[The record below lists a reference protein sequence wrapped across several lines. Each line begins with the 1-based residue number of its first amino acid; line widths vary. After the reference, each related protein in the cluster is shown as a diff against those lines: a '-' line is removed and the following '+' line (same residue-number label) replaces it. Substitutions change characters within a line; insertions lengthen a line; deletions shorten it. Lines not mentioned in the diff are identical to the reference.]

1 MDKIKQNIDLQEAIQ
16 RYNIE
21 KSVVGTLAYNID
33 QNLQKGMSPD
43 EAIEN
48 VLQKSKKANVGEV
61 HTWNG
66 KRYKKQS
73 NGKWLEVSEHDRTHS
88 FLMETSAIL
97 KRKAQ
102 ERRDF
107 GIPYAAG
114 EYEKDYI
121 YWKEQASKL
130 SDKEYEDHEIGLGGE
145 KKEEGFKKGDTV
157 KIPSNLTTDPNKRQG
172 QSGKILNINEKED
185 EVTVEFSDGS
195 IGRYQLDAVEKVT
208 GGEKKSYSTKEFDTK
223 KEAEKRMSLMN
234 SNSEYS
240 DLKINKTSNN
250 KYTISFKKSQP
261 ESTLSKSEQTEAQK
275 AKVKKVV
282 EEFNK
287 GILKSSAGELITD
300 RSEALRFALSEA
312 GIEIEKSGGE
322 GSRGGKVI
330 GHTKSGKPIYDTFEH
345 EGHKSFDKY
354 DHSDA
359 VKLHMK
365 LMSKNDNK
373 RGYQDLNNKKDKTY
387 INHEEL
393 AVKHSEAQRN

>member
-21 KSVVGTLAYNID
+21 KSVVGTLAYNIE
-33 QNLQKGMSPD
+33 QNIQKGMSPD

-48 VLQKSKKANVGEV
+48 VLQKSKPANIGDI

-66 KRYKKQS
+66 KRFKKQP
-73 NGKWLEVSEHDRTHS
+73 NGKWMEVSESHNFTKKDH
-88 FLMETSAIL
+88 LMTSMFYTN
-97 KRKAQ
+97 KGSSEQ
-102 ERRDF
+102 
-107 GIPYAAG
+107 
-114 EYEKDYI
+114 
-121 YWKEQASKL
+121 KEHEEASSKL
-130 SDKEYEDHEIGLGGE
+130 SDKEYSDEEVTGGE
-145 KKEEGFKKGDTV
+145 KKEEAFDHTFFDDYKLSSQERQLVSDV
-157 KIPSNLTTDPNKRQG
+157 K
-172 QSGKILNINEKED
+172 SGKKPFNELTNLHDNSSNIDQKARNYLQKFMNKS
-185 EVTVEFSDGS
+185 FS
-195 IGRYQLDAVEKVT
+195 
-208 GGEKKSYSTKEFDTK
+208 
-223 KEAEKRMSLMN
+223 
-234 SNSEYS
+234 
-240 DLKINKTSNN
+240 
-250 KYTISFKKSQP
+250 
-261 ESTLSKSEQTEAQK
+261 STLSKSEQTEAQK

-287 GILKSSAGELITD
+287 GILKSSTGELITD

>member
-33 QNLQKGMSPD
+33 QNLQKGMSVD

-48 VLQKSKKANVGEV
+48 VLN
-61 HTWNG
+61 
-66 KRYKKQS
+66 
-73 NGKWLEVSEHDRTHS
+73 
-88 FLMETSAIL
+88 
-97 KRKAQ
+97 
-102 ERRDF
+102 
-107 GIPYAAG
+107 
-114 EYEKDYI
+114 
-121 YWKEQASKL
+121 
-130 SDKEYEDHEIGLGGE
+130 
-145 KKEEGFKKGDTV
+145 
-157 KIPSNLTTDPNKRQG
+157 
-172 QSGKILNINEKED
+172 
-185 EVTVEFSDGS
+185 
-195 IGRYQLDAVEKVT
+195 
-208 GGEKKSYSTKEFDTK
+208 
-223 KEAEKRMSLMN
+223 
-234 SNSEYS
+234 
-240 DLKINKTSNN
+240 
-250 KYTISFKKSQP
+250 
-261 ESTLSKSEQTEAQK
+261 
-275 AKVKKVV
+275 
-282 EEFNK
+282 
-287 GILKSSAGELITD
+287 
-300 RSEALRFALSEA
+300 
-312 GIEIEKSGGE
+312 KSGGE